1 MAKIRKTVKALWVCS
16 YLFDIPPFHF
26 PSSHISDS
34 FFLTLNM
41 KPSHLSICT
50 LQRLNCDINHYKSLS
65 FLMIFIVPVNC
76 NVELVLSGTVTS
88 LFPMYTCN
96 CTVVWGPML
105 YIQEQ
110 VEPCNC
116 SNSCVCVIW
125 RFLLHCRLHY
135 SSVYYTVITMKLCE
149 SGIFVSH
156 VIPAEFKMYC
166 LA

>member
-41 KPSHLSICT
+41 KPLHLSICT

-110 VEPCNC
+110 VEPVIALTA
-116 SNSCVCVIW
+116 VCVW
-125 RFLLHCRLHY
+125 SEG
-135 SSVYYTVITMKLCE
+135 SSYTADCTIALYITQW
-149 SGIFVSH
+149 
-156 VIPAEFKMYC
+156 
-166 LA
+166 